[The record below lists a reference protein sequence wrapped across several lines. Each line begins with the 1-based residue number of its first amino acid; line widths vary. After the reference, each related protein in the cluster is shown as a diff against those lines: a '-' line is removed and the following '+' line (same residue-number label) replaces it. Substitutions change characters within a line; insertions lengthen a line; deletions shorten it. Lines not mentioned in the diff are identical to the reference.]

1 MNKSESNKFQL
12 VTIQV
17 VSSNSDINCNKLI
30 QKIDQQLYNK
40 YKLSEEEIAFV
51 EAMIKPMAE

>member
-40 YKLSEEEIAFV
+40 YKLSEEEIAFG

>member
-1 MNKSESNKFQL
+1 MKKSESNKFQL

-30 QKIDQQLYNK
+30 QKIDQQLYKK

-51 EAMIKPMAE
+51 EGMIKPMGD

>member
-1 MNKSESNKFQL
+1 MDNKFQL

-30 QKIDQQLYNK
+30 QKIDQQLYKK

-51 EAMIKPMAE
+51 EGMIKPMGD